1 MSFEDWFS
9 DPVNRARFLRWAWII
24 SLVMLV
30 FGYIMIAVFWN
41 K

>member
-30 FGYIMIAVFWN
+30 FGYIMIAVLWN